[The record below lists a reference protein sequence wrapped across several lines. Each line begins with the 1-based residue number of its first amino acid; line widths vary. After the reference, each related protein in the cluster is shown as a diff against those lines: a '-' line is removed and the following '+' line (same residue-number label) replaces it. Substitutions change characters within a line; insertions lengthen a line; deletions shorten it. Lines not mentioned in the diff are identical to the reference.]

1 MPSGM
6 RNERKI
12 KMKVSLNNNHY
23 AEPIKF
29 ISLPK
34 GAAFFAERGDEPYIK
49 ISNLHKDNAFSVIGN
64 TVVTFE
70 ANNKVCKYTIA
81 RLELEP

>member
-1 MPSGM
+1 
-6 RNERKI
+6 
-12 KMKVSLNNNHY
+12 MKVNLNNSHY
-23 AEPIKF
+23 AEPIRF

-34 GAAFFAERGDEPYIK
+34 GAAFYAERGDEPYIK
-49 ISNLHKDNAFSVIGN
+49 ISHLHRDNAFSVRGN

-70 ANNKVCKYTIA
+70 HDNMVYKYTIA